1 MYANNST
8 LITFIEMRKQ
18 FNQQIEK
25 ELVRK
30 SPAAIYPVRIW
41 EIIPR
46 LEYWE
51 NYSICILL

>member
-25 ELVRK
+25 EWVRK

-41 EIIPR
+41 EILFTFLR
-46 LEYWE
+46 SFFNTMLKR
-51 NYSICILL
+51 

>member
-25 ELVRK
+25 EWVRK

-41 EIIPR
+41 EI
-46 LEYWE
+46 LFTF
-51 NYSICILL
+51 LLSFFNTMLKR